1 MPYRRLPNTDQARL
15 RALKTAVQRASETD
29 FSEQV
34 IPYRLATEAE
44 TCLLKLENVVSQN
57 YTNIDNMITD
67 SRRYRKLVQNARMY
81 ISHFIQVLNLAVQRG
96 EIKRE
101 MKRLYHLDES
111 KTALPDL
118 SSEED
123 LLRWGKNIIEG
134 ETMRMSQGGIA
145 INCPAINK
153 VKVHYEMFAE
163 SQRNQKLHRISAS
176 RVSEDLDSLRIEAD
190 AIILQIWDAVT
201 NHYAERLPYERM
213 KCCENY
219 GLKFYYRKGEKPRSP
234 ERDEAIARAAASQTR
249 LEF

>member
-34 IPYRLATEAE
+34 IPYRLAIEAE